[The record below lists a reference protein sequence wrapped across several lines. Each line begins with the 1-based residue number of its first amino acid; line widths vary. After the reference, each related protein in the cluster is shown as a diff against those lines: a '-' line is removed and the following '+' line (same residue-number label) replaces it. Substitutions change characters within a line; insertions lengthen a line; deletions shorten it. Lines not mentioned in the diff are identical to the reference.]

1 MIVLDVL
8 RNGEIINSNLRNMVI
23 QEDDILF
30 VKGSFD
36 NFQRLKEIENLV
48 MLADEKLT
56 QDELEQEDNILAECL
71 VTDNSELIGLSLQEA
86 NFRRSFGSFVLAIRR
101 EGEIIRRKLAHFIL
115 KPFDTLLV
123 YGPKDRINQLAN
135 KEGFIVLGKVD
146 GSLDG
151 HPFGG
156 LV

>member
-1 MIVLDVL
+1 
-8 RNGEIINSNLRNMVI
+8 
-23 QEDDILF
+23 
-30 VKGSFD
+30 
-36 NFQRLKEIENLV
+36 

-146 GSLDG
+146 GCLLYTSPSPRDVEESRM
-151 HPFGG
+151 PSSA
-156 LV
+156 